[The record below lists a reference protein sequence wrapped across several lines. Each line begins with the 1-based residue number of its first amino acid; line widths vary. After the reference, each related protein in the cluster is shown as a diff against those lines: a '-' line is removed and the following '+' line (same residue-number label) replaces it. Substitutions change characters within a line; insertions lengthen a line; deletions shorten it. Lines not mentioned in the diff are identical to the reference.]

1 VASRPASRL
10 TSVAIFIRETFWVF
24 ALGAILAYLFFM
36 LLGAF
41 DPGDATGMTVAVAVL
56 AVLWVLH
63 AWAGRRRAGEH
74 RDPRVVEA
82 RERRG
87 F

>member
-1 VASRPASRL
+1 VATRPDSRL
-10 TSVAIFIRETFWVF
+10 TRAAIYIRETFWVF

-36 LLGAF
+36 VLGAF
-41 DPGDATGMTVAVAVL
+41 GPGDAVGVSIAVGILVL
-56 AVLWVLH
+56 LWILH
-63 AWAGRRRAGEH
+63 AWAGRRRASDR
-74 RDPRVVEA
+74 RDPRLVEA

>member
-1 VASRPASRL
+1 MASEPPSRL
-10 TSVAIFIRETFWVF
+10 TRFAIFVRETFWVF

-36 LLGAF
+36 VLGAF
-41 DPGDATGMTVAVAVL
+41 DPADAAGVSIAVGVL
-56 AVLWVLH
+56 ALLWILH
-63 AWAGRRRAGEH
+63 AWAGRRRADDR
-74 RDPRVVEA
+74 RDPRLIEA